1 MSFIELAS
9 ICFGLAAAI
18 SLLTGVVEIVMSEK
32 NNPADWNLVGKS
44 LVAGFALSGVALWSW
59 RLSEGLGALAAAFK

>member
-9 ICFGLAAAI
+9 ICFGLAATI

-59 RLSEGLGALAAAFK
+59 RISAAGEAFVEALR

>member
-9 ICFGLAAAI
+9 LCFGLAATI

-32 NNPADWNLVGKS
+32 EYPADWNLVGKS

-59 RLSEGLGALAAAFK
+59 RISAAGEAFVEALK

>member
-9 ICFGLAAAI
+9 VCFGLAAAI

-59 RLSEGLGALAAAFK
+59 RISAAGEAFVEALR

>member
-9 ICFGLAAAI
+9 VCFGLAAAI

-32 NNPADWNLVGKS
+32 EYPADWNLVGKS

-59 RLSEGLGALAAAFK
+59 RISAAGEAFVEALK

>member
-59 RLSEGLGALAAAFK
+59 RLSEGLGAFAEAFK